1 MKKLIALL
9 LAAVLCLSL
18 AACGKASEASSESS
32 AEPTESAYA
41 DVEACAGYAIEKLK
55 TVLKNPASL
64 QVNSLSAVATDD
76 SYIYAI
82 DYSAENS
89 FGGMNRSSLYLD
101 VYRIENGF
109 AARTYGTGAF
119 YDEENQQYT
128 AQFYL
133 KYCKVSG
140 SYMLDPETFRVTGLD
155 VTYVDDTINQ
165 RVQLVGKMKGEK
177 GAGTGYE
184 GAWDFQVG
192 DNAFLQ
198 VVYFAEGTDL
208 SWYTQFTGFP
218 YEITISAI
226 KDENGHYYDAEIVE
240 DTVRYATDEERF
252 QRFDYYD
259 RIILAQTIP
268 SSGCEVMDADAIH
281 AALDDHTFSMRNNYG
296 GDGDGTHSITF
307 YPDGTLDAHYTSDG
321 TQHSMYDAWEA
332 TEEAVVLS
340 RTTEGGKTSSKTF
353 TAYRYDGTRIL
364 LIGSGWDADAS
375 MVLTA
380 KP

>member
-9 LAAVLCLSL
+9 LAAVMCLSL
-18 AACGKASEASSESS
+18 AACGKDPEASSESS

-76 SYIYAI
+76 SCIYAI

-89 FGGMNRSSLYLD
+89 FGGMNRSNLYLD

-109 AARTYGTGAF
+109 AVRTYGTGSF

-128 AQFYL
+128 AQYYL
-133 KYCKVSG
+133 KYIKVSG
-140 SYMLDPETFRVTGLD
+140 SYMLDPETFQVTGLD
-155 VTYVDDTINQ
+155 VTHVDDTINQ

-192 DNAFLQ
+192 DSSFLQ

-226 KDENGHYYDAEIVE
+226 KDENGNYYDAEIVE

-259 RIILAQTIP
+259 RKILAETIP
-268 SSGCEVMDADAIH
+268 SSGYEVMDADAIH
-281 AALDDHTFSMRNNYG
+281 AALDDHTFSMRNKYG

-307 YPDGTLDAHYTSDG
+307 YPDGTLDAHYTYDG
-321 TQHSMYDAWEA
+321 TQYSMYDAWEA
-332 TEEAVVLS
+332 TDGTVVLN
-340 RTTEGGKTSSKTF
+340 RTAEDGTTSSTTF
-353 TAYRYDGTRIL
+353 TAYRYDDTRIL

>member
-1 MKKLIALL
+1 MKKLIALF
-9 LAAVLCLSL
+9 LAAMLCLSL
-18 AACGKASEASSESS
+18 AACSKAPEASSESS
-32 AEPTESAYA
+32 AESTESAYA
-41 DVEACAGYAIEKLK
+41 DVEACAAYAIEKLK

-109 AARTYGTGAF
+109 AARTYGTGSF

-133 KYCKVSG
+133 KYIKVSG
-140 SYMLDPETFRVTGLD
+140 SYMLDPETFQVTGLD

-177 GAGTGYE
+177 GADTGYE

-192 DNAFLQ
+192 DNSFLQ

-208 SWYTQFTGFP
+208 S
-218 YEITISAI
+218 
-226 KDENGHYYDAEIVE
+226 
-240 DTVRYATDEERF
+240 
-252 QRFDYYD
+252 
-259 RIILAQTIP
+259 
-268 SSGCEVMDADAIH
+268 
-281 AALDDHTFSMRNNYG
+281 
-296 GDGDGTHSITF
+296 
-307 YPDGTLDAHYTSDG
+307 
-321 TQHSMYDAWEA
+321 
-332 TEEAVVLS
+332 
-340 RTTEGGKTSSKTF
+340 
-353 TAYRYDGTRIL
+353 
-364 LIGSGWDADAS
+364 
-375 MVLTA
+375 
-380 KP
+380 